1 MTCGLLAALLGVP
14 LLMVAIML
22 IFQPEQSLNIIGM
35 PLMEGAG
42 MSFQLGGLIS
52 FFLCTAIILF
62 PLCLGEECL
71 MALSSVDIPQCGRR
85 VQKPCLGCSWSGVC
99 DGRNNCRDCYD
110 GLSFTFS

>member
-22 IFQPEQSLNIIGM
+22 IFQLEQSLNIIDM

-52 FFLCTAIILF
+52 FFLCTAIMCF
-62 PLCLGEECL
+62 LCVWVKN
-71 MALSSVDIPQCGRR
+71 A
-85 VQKPCLGCSWSGVC
+85 
-99 DGRNNCRDCYD
+99 
-110 GLSFTFS
+110 

>member
-1 MTCGLLAALLGVP
+1 MTCGLLAALLGIP

-52 FFLCTAIILF
+52 FFLCTATMCF
-62 PLCLGEECL
+62 LCVWVKN
-71 MALSSVDIPQCGRR
+71 A
-85 VQKPCLGCSWSGVC
+85 
-99 DGRNNCRDCYD
+99 
-110 GLSFTFS
+110 

>member
-22 IFQPEQSLNIIGM
+22 IFQPEQSLNIICM

-52 FFLCTAIILF
+52 FFLCTAIMCF
-62 PLCLGEECL
+62 LCVWVKN
-71 MALSSVDIPQCGRR
+71 A
-85 VQKPCLGCSWSGVC
+85 
-99 DGRNNCRDCYD
+99 
-110 GLSFTFS
+110 